1 MSPNSSFWLS
11 VASISSH
18 QYKASDSQ
26 LFTYYEVNRLL
37 TTHLETH
44 FHLNVIVVYL
54 PTNHWGWH
62 SHFPS
67 PNWPW
72 LSDCSWLRW
81 HAERDISVYILHLSL
96 QLAHPCREYTLF
108 FLQRFAPGTICFNDL
123 WCDWIASHGRWA
135 VFPVQLAAD
144 ARTWV
149 PERPSRHIL
158 CPEPSKPSSPSLS
171 CSSILPSFFFFQVS
185 YSPSFLKATSP
196 HNAKTSTG
204 NLTSDLKRQVSL

>member
-1 MSPNSSFWLS
+1 MSLNGSFWLS
-11 VASISSH
+11 VASISS
-18 QYKASDSQ
+18 QRYKASDSQ

-72 LSDCSWLRW
+72 LTVIDYADTPSGISVCISCISACSLHI
-81 HAERDISVYILHLSL
+81 HAENT
-96 QLAHPCREYTLF
+96 PF

-123 WCDWIASHGRWA
+123 WCDWIASHGPWA
-135 VFPVQLAAD
+135 VFPIQPAAD

-149 PERPSRHIL
+149 PQHPSRQIL

-171 CSSILPSFFFFQVS
+171 CSPILLSFFF
-185 YSPSFLKATSP
+185 SFKSHIPQSFSKLLHHTMLK
-196 HNAKTSTG
+196 
-204 NLTSDLKRQVSL
+204 LVLEI